1 MLRAATVVAWLA
13 TVIYDAFGRDVDE
26 RAPR

>member
-13 TVIYDAFGRDVDE
+13 TVIYDAFDRDMDA
-26 RAPR
+26 RALR